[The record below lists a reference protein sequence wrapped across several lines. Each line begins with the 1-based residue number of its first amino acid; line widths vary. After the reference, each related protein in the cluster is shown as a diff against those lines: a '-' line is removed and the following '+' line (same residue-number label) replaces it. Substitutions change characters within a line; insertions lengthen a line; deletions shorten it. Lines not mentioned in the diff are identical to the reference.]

1 MKKSAK
7 SMTVSERLELKKTNP
22 GLYYYKCVMRG
33 KWFVIACVLL
43 TTFISVYYAL
53 RMPNWYAASMS
64 VVPPAS
70 NSGSSLSG
78 ISSALK
84 DIGLTSKLGS
94 KGGDTYTLGVFF
106 ENRTI
111 RDSIIKLFN
120 LAEEYEI
127 PESEKSILRSVFA
140 ENINVGSEEY
150 GNYVIKVW
158 DKDPVKARD
167 MVNKYFEL
175 VSNLALKVFT
185 QESRLNRENLERR
198 LAQTDSILEVIS
210 KEISSY
216 SSRTGVV
223 QPVEQA
229 KAFSQMISELA
240 AQQIKEEINLSLLQ
254 KRYGDNDSYY
264 MLQKK
269 VVDELKNQIRKAK
282 TEPGVFGSLTFKN
295 ATELSVEYLQL
306 QAQFETFTKVKAFV
320 VPMLEEARLNESK
333 NAQTFIILDS
343 ALVPDKKDRPKRSII
358 VSGSVAS
365 SLILSIMI
373 ALFWGV
379 FSDFRKSEKE

>member
-1 MKKSAK
+1 MKITAK
-7 SMTVSERLELKKTNP
+7 SMTVSERLALKKSNP
-22 GLYYYKCVMRG
+22 GLYYYKCVLRG
-33 KWFVIACVLL
+33 KWFILACVLV
-43 TTFISVYYAL
+43 TAAVSVIYAL
-53 RMPNWYAASMS
+53 QMPNWYVSSMS

-70 NSGSSLSG
+70 NTGSSLSG
-78 ISSALK
+78 ITSALK

-94 KGGDTYTLGVFF
+94 KGADTYTLGVFF

-111 RDSIIKLFN
+111 KDSIIKLFN

-127 PESEKSILRSVFA
+127 PASEASILRAAFN

-150 GNYVIKVW
+150 GNYVIRVS
-158 DKDPVKARD
+158 DKDPSKARD

-175 VSNLALKVFT
+175 VSQLALRVFT

-198 LAQTDSILEVIS
+198 LAQTDSILEAIS
-210 KEISSY
+210 KEIAIY

-240 AQQIKEEINLSLLQ
+240 SQQIKEEINLSLLQ

-269 VVDELKNQIRKAK
+269 VVDELKNQISKAK
-282 TEPGVFGSLTFKN
+282 NEPGVFGSLTFKN
-295 ATELSVEYLQL
+295 ATALSVEFLQL

-333 NAQTFIILDS
+333 NAQTFIVLDS

-373 ALFWGV
+373 TLFWAV